1 MLLCTF
7 SSWLGNNN
15 LCSLNRRQS
24 ACISNSY
31 TFQSSI
37 LWWEVPVS
45 AFLCIASGSTVDIE
59 VMFMIQSYSLCSL
72 LITESLDFYTP
83 SLLLLCSGCRM
94 SFLWFPPRGV
104 FLMKC

>member
-7 SSWLGNNN
+7 FSWLGNNN

-45 AFLCIASGSTVDIE
+45 AFLCIASGSTDRRYTGNVYDTK
-59 VMFMIQSYSLCSL
+59 L
-72 LITESLDFYTP
+72 LTLEP
-83 SLLLLCSGCRM
+83 SHYRIS
-94 SFLWFPPRGV
+94 
-104 FLMKC
+104 